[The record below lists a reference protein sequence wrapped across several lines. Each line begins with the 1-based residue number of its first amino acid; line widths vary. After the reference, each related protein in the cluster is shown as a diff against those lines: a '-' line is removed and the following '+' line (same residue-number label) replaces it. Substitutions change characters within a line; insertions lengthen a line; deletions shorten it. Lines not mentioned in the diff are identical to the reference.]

1 MPRRAQ
7 LLLGLVVL
15 AAHLVLLAWWGLGQ
29 HQGVLSA
36 MAEPEFN
43 RALLPTADADVSAT
57 QQQAALAATLAHPPP
72 TVGQVVQARTVWA
85 GQAPRDPPPTA
96 APAPTRTAPTQPPTR
111 PPKRLPATPAPDA
124 QAPALAATEA
134 PQPTPADP
142 EPSTPVT
149 PPPPVA
155 LATDT
160 APPVPTAPSA
170 EKHESNKPPTLIN
183 DAFTAIN
190 VGNDASAWLNA
201 WPLSTRLSY
210 KLEGHYRG
218 PLYGQAQV
226 QWVRTDERYQAHIL
240 VNVGLFLDMRLTS
253 QGRITPTH
261 LWPQVYEEDR
271 RGKKRGARLGEQ
283 TVVLDNGLTVPRPP
297 RLQDTTS
304 QFVQLAQDF
313 ASGRVPLRVGA
324 VVPVT
329 LARPGGVDEWTYDV
343 VALDTLATPLGPLA
357 AYHLKPR
364 ALTSARSG
372 VSAEMWFAPSLQH
385 LPARIR
391 LSLNADTWLDLTLE
405 KVAQSP

>member
-1 MPRRAQ
+1 
-7 LLLGLVVL
+7 V
-15 AAHLVLLAWWGLGQ
+15 
-29 HQGVLSA
+29 
-36 MAEPEFN
+36 
-43 RALLPTADADVSAT
+43 
-57 QQQAALAATLAHPPP
+57 
-72 TVGQVVQARTVWA
+72 
-85 GQAPRDPPPTA
+85 APSTEKFE
-96 APAPTRTAPTQPPTR
+96 QIS
-111 PPKRLPATPAPDA
+111 
-124 QAPALAATEA
+124 APALSA
-134 PQPTPADP
+134 QQQ
-142 EPSTPVT
+142 S
-149 PPPPVA
+149 
-155 LATDT
+155 ATDSGLDSST
-160 APPVPTAPSA
+160 
-170 EKHESNKPPTLIN
+170 
-183 DAFTAIN
+183 
-190 VGNDASAWLNA
+190 WLNA

-210 KLEGHYRG
+210 TLEGHFRG
-218 PLYGQAQV
+218 PLHGQAQV
-226 QWVRTDERYQAHIL
+226 QWQRTGERYQAHIL

-261 LWPQVYEEDR
+261 LWPQAYEEDR
-271 RGKKRGARLGEQ
+271 RGKKRGVRLGEQ
-283 TVVLDNGLTVPRPP
+283 TVVLDNGNTTPRPP

-364 ALTSARSG
+364 PLEPARSG

-391 LSLNADTWLDLTLE
+391 LSLNADTWLDLVLD